1 MLRPPQRGWK
11 GPDPRSTMPNRHRAA
26 GTEREIK
33 AKRNVWTVQAEGRDR
48 DRDAERD
55 DGGRDRDRG
64 IGWDD

>member
-1 MLRPPQRGWK
+1 MTLKVEAQQEVTIK
-11 GPDPRSTMPNRHRAA
+11 EQQAD